1 MAAAEWWRGAVIYE
15 IYPRSYGDGD
25 GDGVG
30 DLQGI
35 LRHLDHVARLGA
47 DAIWIAPFYP
57 SPMKDFGYDVSD
69 YCDVDPRFG
78 TLADF
83 DAVVAEAHRLG
94 LRVIIDQVW
103 SHTSDRHPWFVE
115 SADGGSKA
123 DWYVWADARADGTP
137 PNNWLS
143 VFGGLAWHWD
153 PRRRQ
158 YYLHHFLASQPKL
171 NLRNPAVLDTLL
183 GIGDFWLSR
192 GVDGFRFDAVDF
204 MLHDPALR
212 DNPAQLPQGGV
223 TPLKPF
229 GLQRHIHDM
238 AHADT
243 TTVMRA
249 IRGLLDRYPGTTS
262 VAEVSS
268 EADALARANAY
279 TGKGLLHMAYT
290 LRVMKTGFDAP
301 SLREAIAL
309 AERRFTDGW
318 MCWAFSNHDVMRV
331 ASRWGD
337 GSLAC
342 RKLTMA
348 LLLSLRGSVCLYQGE
363 ELGLT
368 EAELPF
374 EALHDPYGINF
385 WPRFKGRD
393 GCRTPMPWQSA
404 APYAGFSKAA
414 PWLPMPADH
423 HDLAVDLQAADPDSL
438 LSFTR
443 RFLWWRRTR
452 PALLTGTLRLV
463 DLGDD
468 IVAFERR
475 QGAERLLCLFN
486 PNDRHVAVTLP
497 DGMVP
502 QESPGGALKAGD
514 RKGLLPPW
522 GFVFAAAP

>member
-1 MAAAEWWRGAVIYE
+1 MAAVEWWRGAVIYE

-30 DLQGI
+30 DLRGI
-35 LRHLDHVARLGA
+35 LRRLDHVARLGA
-47 DAIWIAPFYP
+47 DAVWIAPFYP

-83 DAVVAEAHRLG
+83 DAVIAEAHRLG
-94 LRVIIDQVW
+94 LRVLIDQVW
-103 SHTSDRHPWFVE
+103 SHSSDRHPWFVD
-115 SADGGSKA
+115 SAEDASGAKA
-123 DWYVWADARADGTP
+123 DWYVWADARPDGTP

-143 VFGGLAWHWD
+143 VFGGPAWAWD

-158 YYLHHFLASQPKL
+158 YYLHHFLSSQPKL
-171 NLRNPAVLDTLL
+171 NLRHPAVLDALL
-183 GIGDFWLSR
+183 GVGDFWLSR

-204 MLHDPALR
+204 MAHDPALR
-212 DNPAQLPQGGV
+212 DNPAQPPQGGG

-229 GLQRHIHDM
+229 GLQRHVYDM

-243 TTVMRA
+243 MGVMRA
-249 IRGLLDRYPGTTS
+249 IRDLLDRYPGTMT

-290 LRVMKTGFDAP
+290 LRVMKATFDAP
-301 SLREAIAL
+301 GLRQAIAH

-318 MCWAFSNHDVMRV
+318 MCWAFSNHDVVRV

-342 RKLTMA
+342 RKLAMA

-368 EAELPF
+368 EADLPF

-393 GCRTPMPWQSA
+393 GCRTPMPWRSA
-404 APYAGFSKAA
+404 AVHAGFSEAE
-414 PWLPMPADH
+414 PWLPVPAEH
-423 HDLAVDLQAADPDSL
+423 RRLAVDMQEGDPDSL

-443 RFLWWRRTR
+443 RFLSWRKTR
-452 PALLTGTLRLV
+452 PALLTGTLRLS
-463 DLGDD
+463 DMGED

-475 QGAERLLCLFN
+475 LGTERLLCLFN
-486 PNDRHVAVTLP
+486 PSDRHVEVSLP
-497 DGMVP
+497 DGLVP
-502 QESPGGALKAGD
+502 QEVIGEAWDYGGPGRYRLS
-514 RKGLLPPW
+514 PW
-522 GFVFAAAP
+522 GMLFA